1 MKRVGIFIAAG
12 PALGLAVI
20 MLLSLVLAPRFP
32 DVHASAMFVLFAF
45 AASLLP
51 SFASGVADE
60 ALRSIWVTT
69 TVGAAA
75 AFLELR
81 YLHGSAGALQIA
93 SFCMAGAIPA
103 AACSWLSNEKQMR
116 ARTAH

>member
-1 MKRVGIFIAAG
+1 MCFAKSSGE
-12 PALGLAVI
+12 PLATSAPW
-20 MLLSLVLAPRFP
+20 LSNF
-32 DVHASAMFVLFAF
+32 
-45 AASLLP
+45 